1 MITIT
6 HNNNEYVIGDYVI
19 KEAPIYSKPSRGRG
33 PRELI
38 RKKEIEEN
46 KYLYAREVKGTDKWI
61 ISDGSSSRFD
71 KVFFIKSFIKTIP
84 ELNKENKDVIVDDKG
99 IERAP
104 NIIHLNDTEKFKD
117 NNGNIIDI
125 ETRGERK
132 VNSVYFKVTD
142 VMVGFKLE
150 NLYDIII
157 DKRKDGYIE
166 NIHYKY
172 FICEKTGFGINKTSK
187 KSSCETAVKKVLFLT
202 YYGIL
207 RVLFAS
213 SSKTTEKFVFWAT
226 ESLFTLQ
233 MGTIEQKDELV
244 SQIKGVSYAAIQELF
259 SINAR
264 ELPCVYLTAFNTV
277 AILRKEMNIGA
288 DISDDS
294 VVYKFGLTK
303 SFEVRKNGHKSEY
316 KKIDKL
322 IDMKL
327 IQYTYID
334 PLYISEAENEI
345 KYLLE
350 DYKIN
355 WDNHDEL
362 VIIPNNML
370 KFVKKIYE
378 NIGMKYSGHTQ
389 DFMKKINEL
398 NNIINNLQ
406 KDQEYQKIIFNEK
419 ISNKDL
425 IIEGFKK
432 ELRIKELELQIA
444 NSA

>member
-1 MITIT
+1 M
-6 HNNNEYVIGDYVI
+6 
-19 KEAPIYSKPSRGRG
+19 
-33 PRELI
+33 
-38 RKKEIEEN
+38 
-46 KYLYAREVKGTDKWI
+46 
-61 ISDGSSSRFD
+61 
-71 KVFFIKSFIKTIP
+71 
-84 ELNKENKDVIVDDKG
+84 
-99 IERAP
+99 
-104 NIIHLNDTEKFKD
+104 
-117 NNGNIIDI
+117 
-125 ETRGERK
+125 
-132 VNSVYFKVTD
+132 
-142 VMVGFKLE
+142 
-150 NLYDIII
+150 
-157 DKRKDGYIE
+157 GYIE
-166 NIHYKY
+166 NKHYKY
-172 FICEKTGFGINKTSK
+172 FICEKTGLGINKTSK

-233 MGTIEQKDELV
+233 MGSIEQKDELV
-244 SQIKGVSYAAIQELF
+244 SKIKGVSYAAIQELF

-277 AILRKEMNIGA
+277 ATLRKEMNIGTNIP
-288 DISDDS
+288 DES

-350 DYKIN
+350 EYKIN

-370 KFVKKIYE
+370 KFVKTIYE

-425 IIEGFKK
+425 SIEGFKK